1 MILKYYGLYGVRYR
15 TKEKKL
21 SLFSTD
27 VVKVTQVL
35 SALTLKMD
43 SD

>member
-1 MILKYYGLYGVRYR
+1 MACMVSG
-15 TKEKKL
+15 TEQKKKNYPV
-21 SLFSTD
+21 FSTD